1 MESVI
6 GSDSIPIYSEFALT
20 ARHESLPERIAR
32 LGQKAAPS
40 HGTPLFCVPG
50 QIGKQASPFAT
61 TIFEKGLVIS
71 VNESQLGLFYGL
83 SFLCVALAFAFA
95 AYLYL
100 WVKKQKTENAKIQE
114 VSLLIK
120 QGANTFMRREY
131 LVLAKFAAVAAIVIL
146 ILLPSPIW
154 TGSPVDNISMGIAYL
169 CGTALS
175 AIAGK
180 IGILVATLSN
190 GRTAEAA
197 QKGIKPAFLIG
208 FRGGAVMGLLVVGC
222 SLLGV
227 AAVLMI
233 TGDSSILLG
242 FSFGASSLALF
253 AKAGGGIFTK
263 TADVS
268 ADLTGKVELGIPED
282 DPRNPAVIA
291 DNVGDNVGDVA
302 GMGADLFDSNVAA
315 MASALVLAQSL
326 SGGDF
331 NNVSMVFCYAILGL
345 FASIIGIATARV
357 GKKGDPTTALNSSTY
372 VTTAIY
378 LVLTAIATA
387 LFPGFSWRIWG
398 AAAVGL
404 LVGVIIGITTDYFT
418 DDSKPPVQKV
428 AKASSSGPA
437 FTVLSG
443 ISYGFI
449 SALPAMVGIAVSALV
464 AYKLCEPMGEGYAI
478 FGISMAAVGMLS
490 IVGMII
496 SNDAY
501 GPIVDNARGLAEMG
515 GLGEETIRTADEL
528 DSAGNT
534 VKAVTKG
541 FSISA
546 AGLTVI
552 SLLGAF
558 MSEANDALAAAG
570 RELITGFDI
579 MSPTVFF
586 GVLVGAVVPAV
597 FSAMLILGVDKNA
610 QRMVAEIH
618 RQFNSIKG
626 LREGKPGVK
635 PEYDKCIDI
644 ATSGSLRELI
654 PAGLMTIIATIIVGF
669 IGGPSAIGGFLLG
682 NIVSGLLL
690 ALFMSNAGGLWDNC
704 KKYIEAGA
712 EGGKGS
718 DSHKAAVIGDTV
730 GDPFKDTAG
739 PSINTQITVVS
750 LVSSLLSSVF
760 VMFSFFG

>member
-1 MESVI
+1 MEQNLS
-6 GSDSIPIYSEFALT
+6 
-20 ARHESLPERIAR
+20 
-32 LGQKAAPS
+32 
-40 HGTPLFCVPG
+40 
-50 QIGKQASPFAT
+50 
-61 TIFEKGLVIS
+61 
-71 VNESQLGLFYGL
+71 LFYGL
-83 SFLCVALAFAFA
+83 SFLTAALAFAYA

-100 WVKKQKTENAKIQE
+100 WVKKQPTKNAKIKE
-114 VSLLIK
+114 VSALIK
-120 QGANTFMRREY
+120 AGANTFMRREY
-131 LVLAKFAAVAAIVIL
+131 LILAKFAGIAAIIIF

-154 TGSPVDNISMGIAYL
+154 SGNILSNVEMTAAYIL
-169 CGTALS
+169 GTALS
-175 AIAGK
+175 AVAGK
-180 IGILVATLSN
+180 IGILVATHSN
-190 GRTAEAA
+190 SRAAEAA
-197 QKGIKPAFLIG
+197 KKGIEPAFLVG

-227 AAVLMI
+227 AAVLMVV
-233 TGDSSILLG
+233 GDTSIILG

-315 MASALVLAQSL
+315 MASALVIAQSL
-326 SGGDF
+326 SGGEY
-331 NNVSMVFCYAILGL
+331 NNISMVFCYAILGL
-345 FASIIGIATARV
+345 LASIIGIANARI
-357 GKKGDPTTALNSSTY
+357 GKNGNPTHALNMSTY
-372 VTTAIY
+372 VTTGIF
-378 LVLTAIATA
+378 LVLTAVATA
-387 LFPGFSWRIWG
+387 VFDGFSWRIWG
-398 AAAVGL
+398 ASTVGL
-404 LVGVIIGITTDYFT
+404 IVGVIIGITTDYFT
-418 DDSKPPVQKV
+418 DDSKPIVKKV
-428 AKASSSGPA
+428 AHASQSGPA

-443 ISYGFI
+443 VSYGFI
-449 SALPAMVGIAVSALV
+449 SALPAMVGIAVSSLL
-464 AYKLCEPMGEGYAI
+464 AYKICEPMGEGYAI

-515 GLGEETIRTADEL
+515 DLGEDTIRRADEL

-541 FSISA
+541 FSIGA

-558 MSEANDALAAAG
+558 MSEVNVSLAEAG

-579 MSPTVFF
+579 MEPTVFF
-586 GVLVGAVVPAV
+586 GVLIGAGIPAV

-618 RQFNSIKG
+618 RQFDTIPG
-626 LREGKPGVK
+626 LREGKKGVK
-635 PEYDKCIDI
+635 AEYGKCIDI
-644 ATSGSLRELI
+644 ATTGALKELI
-654 PAGLMTIIATIIVGF
+654 PAGLMSILSTMVVGF
-669 IGGPSAIGGFLLG
+669 IGGPQAIGGFLLG

-690 ALFMSNAGGLWDNC
+690 ALFMSNAGGLWDNS
-704 KKYIEAGA
+704 KKYVESGE

-718 DSHKAAVIGDTV
+718 KAHKAAVIGDTV

-750 LVSSLLSSVF
+750 LVSSLMSSIF
-760 VMFSFFG
+760 VAFSFFG

>member
-1 MESVI
+1 MEQLSLFLGLSV
-6 GSDSIPIYSEFALT
+6 LT
-20 ARHESLPERIAR
+20 A
-32 LGQKAAPS
+32 
-40 HGTPLFCVPG
+40 
-50 QIGKQASPFAT
+50 
-61 TIFEKGLVIS
+61 
-71 VNESQLGLFYGL
+71 
-83 SFLCVALAFAFA
+83 ALAFAYA

-100 WVKKQKTENAKIQE
+100 WVKRQSTVNKKIIE
-114 VSLLIK
+114 VSALIK

-131 LVLAKFAAVAAIVIL
+131 KILGLFAAVIAVMIFL
-146 ILLPSPIW
+146 FLPSPVW
-154 TGSPVDNISMGIAYL
+154 KEGNEISSNLGMALSYIL
-169 CGTALS
+169 GTALS
-175 AIAGK
+175 AVAGK

-190 GRTAEAA
+190 SRAAEGA

-227 AAVLMI
+227 ATVLWLV
-233 TGDSSILLG
+233 GDASILLG

-268 ADLTGKVELGIPED
+268 ADITGKVELGIPED

-315 MASALVLAQSL
+315 MSSALVIAQSL
-326 SGGDF
+326 TGTWA
-331 NNVSMVFCYAILGL
+331 NTSMVFCYAILGL
-345 FASIIGIATARV
+345 LASILGIATARI
-357 GKKGDPTTALNSSTY
+357 GKNGNPTKALNSSTY
-372 VTTAIY
+372 VTTAIF

-387 LFPGFSWRIWG
+387 VFEGFSWRIWG
-398 AAAVGL
+398 ASSVGL
-404 LVGVIIGITTDYFT
+404 LVGVIIGLATDYFT
-418 DDSKPPVQKV
+418 DDSKPIVK
-428 AKASSSGPA
+428 KAAHASASGPA
-437 FTVLSG
+437 FTILSG
-443 ISYGFI
+443 VSYGFI
-449 SALPAMVGIAVSALV
+449 SALPAMAGIAISALA
-464 AYKLCEPMGEGYAI
+464 AYKICEPMGAGYAL

-501 GPIVDNARGLAEMG
+501 GPIVDNSRGLAEMG
-515 GLGEETIRTADEL
+515 ELGEDTIRICDEL

-541 FSISA
+541 FSIGA

-558 MSEANDALAAAG
+558 MTEVNEAAG
-570 RELITGFDI
+570 FELLQGFDI
-579 MSPTVFF
+579 MNPTVFF
-586 GVLVGAVVPAV
+586 GILIGAAIPAV

-618 RQFNSIKG
+618 RQFKQIKG
-626 LREGKPGVK
+626 LREGTAK

-644 ATSGSLRELI
+644 ATTGALRELI
-654 PAGLMTIIATIIVGF
+654 PAGLMSIIATVIVGF
-669 IGGPSAIGGFLLG
+669 IGGPSAVGGFLLG

-690 ALFMSNAGGLWDNC
+690 ALFMSNSGGLWDNS
-704 KKYIEAGA
+704 KKYVEAGN

-718 DSHKAAVIGDTV
+718 EAHKAAVIGDTV

-750 LVSSLLSSVF
+750 LVASLLSSLF
-760 VMFSFFG
+760 VAFSLFG

>member
-1 MESVI
+1 ME
-6 GSDSIPIYSEFALT
+6 T
-20 ARHESLPERIAR
+20 QLP
-32 LGQKAAPS
+32 
-40 HGTPLFCVPG
+40 
-50 QIGKQASPFAT
+50 
-61 TIFEKGLVIS
+61 
-71 VNESQLGLFYGL
+71 LFYGL
-83 SFLCVALAFAFA
+83 SFLTVVLAFAFA

-100 WVKKQKTENAKIQE
+100 WVKKQKTSNAKIEE
-114 VSLLIK
+114 VSQLIK
-120 QGANTFMRREY
+120 EGANTFMRREY
-131 LVLAKFAAVAAIVIL
+131 KVLAKFAAVAAVL
-146 ILLPSPIW
+146 ILVFLPSPIW
-154 TGSPVDNISMGIAYL
+154 NGNFVDNISMAVAYIA
-169 CGTALS
+169 GTVLS

-190 GRTAEAA
+190 GRTAESA
-197 QKGIKPAFLIG
+197 QKGLKPAFLIG

-233 TGDSSILLG
+233 TGNSSILLG

-315 MASALVLAQSL
+315 MASALVIAQSL
-326 SGGDF
+326 SGGAY
-331 NNVSMVFCYAILGL
+331 NNISMVFCYAILGL

-357 GKKGDPTTALNSSTY
+357 GKNGNPTHALNSSTY
-372 VTTAIY
+372 VTTAIF

-387 LFPGFSWRIWG
+387 IFEGFSWRIW
-398 AAAVGL
+398 AASAVGL

-418 DDSKPPVQKV
+418 DDSKPIVRKV
-428 AKASSSGPA
+428 AHASGSGPA
-437 FTVLSG
+437 FTILSG
-443 ISYGFI
+443 MSYGFI

-464 AYKLCEPMGEGYAI
+464 AYQICAPMGEGYAI

-541 FSISA
+541 FSIGA

-558 MSEANDALAAAG
+558 MSEANAALAAAG

-579 MSPTVFF
+579 MSPMVFF
-586 GVLVGAVVPAV
+586 GVLIGAAIPAV

-610 QRMVAEIH
+610 QRMVQEIH
-618 RQFNSIKG
+618 RQFNTIKG
-626 LREGKPGVK
+626 LREGVEGVK
-635 PEYDKCIDI
+635 PEYGKCIDI
-644 ATSGSLRELI
+644 ATSGALRELI
-654 PAGLMTIIATIIVGF
+654 PAGLMSIAATLVVGF
-669 IGGPSAIGGFLLG
+669 IGGPLAIGGFLLG
-682 NIVSGLLL
+682 NIVSGLLI
-690 ALFMSNAGGLWDNC
+690 ALFMSNSGGLWDNS
-704 KKYIEAGA
+704 KKYIESGE

-718 DSHKAAVIGDTV
+718 EAHKAAVIGDTV

-750 LVSSLLSSVF
+750 LVASLLSTLF
-760 VMFSFFG
+760 VMFSIFH

>member
-1 MESVI
+1 M
-6 GSDSIPIYSEFALT
+6 
-20 ARHESLPERIAR
+20 
-32 LGQKAAPS
+32 
-40 HGTPLFCVPG
+40 
-50 QIGKQASPFAT
+50 
-61 TIFEKGLVIS
+61 
-71 VNESQLGLFYGL
+71 ESQLSLFYGL
-83 SFLCVALAFAFA
+83 SFLTVAVAFAFA

-100 WVKKQKTENAKIQE
+100 WVKKQKTGNARIQE
-114 VSLLIK
+114 VSALIRE
-120 QGANTFMRREY
+120 GANTFMRREY
-131 LVLAKFAAVAAIVIL
+131 KILAKFALVAALVIL
-146 ILLPSPIW
+146 VLLPSPIW
-154 TGSPVDNISMGIAYL
+154 QGNPLENVAMAVAYIA
-169 CGTALS
+169 GTVLS

-190 GRTAEAA
+190 ARTAEGA

-208 FRGGAVMGLLVVGC
+208 FRGGAVMGLLVVGF

-227 AAVLMI
+227 AVVLML
-233 TGDSSILLG
+233 TGDSGILLG

-263 TADVS
+263 TADIS

-302 GMGADLFDSNVAA
+302 GMGADLFDSNVAV
-315 MASALVLAQSL
+315 MASALVIAQSL
-326 SGGDF
+326 SGGAF
-331 NNVSMVFCYAILGL
+331 ANISMVFCYAILGL
-345 FASIIGIATARV
+345 LASVIGIATARI
-357 GKKGDPTTALNSSTY
+357 GKNGNPTRALNSSTY
-372 VTTAIY
+372 VTTGIFLA
-378 LVLTAIATA
+378 LTAAATA
-387 LFPGFSWRIWG
+387 IFEGFSWRIWG
-398 AAAVGL
+398 ASAVGL

-418 DDSKPPVQKV
+418 DDSKPIVRKV
-428 AKASSSGPA
+428 AHASGSGPA

-464 AYKLCEPMGEGYAI
+464 AYKLCEPMGEGYAV

-541 FSISA
+541 FSIAA

-558 MSEANDALAAAG
+558 MAEVNGALEAAG
-570 RELITGFDI
+570 RALITGFDI

-586 GVLVGAVVPAV
+586 GVLIGAAVPAG

-610 QRMVAEIH
+610 QRMVQEIH
-618 RQFNSIKG
+618 RQFDSIPG
-626 LREGKPGVK
+626 LREGKKGVK
-635 PEYDKCIDI
+635 PEYGKCIDI
-644 ATSGSLRELI
+644 ATSGALRELI
-654 PAGLMTIIATIIVGF
+654 PAGLMSIAATIAVGF
-669 IGGPSAIGGFLLG
+669 IGGPLAIGGFLLG
-682 NIVSGLLL
+682 NIVSGLLI
-690 ALFMSNAGGLWDNC
+690 ALFMSNAGGLWDNA
-704 KKYIEAGA
+704 KKYIESGA

-718 DSHKAAVIGDTV
+718 KAHKAAVIGDTV

-750 LVSSLLSSVF
+750 LVSSLMSSLFVWFSVF
-760 VMFSFFG
+760 H

>member
-1 MESVI
+1 MENQ
-6 GSDSIPIYSEFALT
+6 
-20 ARHESLPERIAR
+20 LP
-32 LGQKAAPS
+32 
-40 HGTPLFCVPG
+40 
-50 QIGKQASPFAT
+50 
-61 TIFEKGLVIS
+61 
-71 VNESQLGLFYGL
+71 LFYGL
-83 SFLCVALAFAFA
+83 SILTAAIAFAFA

-100 WVKKQKTENAKIQE
+100 WVKKQRTVNQRIVE
-114 VSLLIK
+114 VSQLIK
-120 QGANTFMRREY
+120 EGANTFMRREY
-131 LVLAKFAAVAAIVIL
+131 KILAIFAGVVVIL
-146 ILLPSPIW
+146 ILLFLPSPIW
-154 TGSPVDNISMGIAYL
+154 SGDAIQNVEMALAYL
-169 CGTALS
+169 AGTVLS

-180 IGILVATLSN
+180 IGIMVATLSN
-190 GRTAEAA
+190 SRAAEGA
-197 QKGIKPAFLIG
+197 QQGIKPAFLIG

-233 TGDSSILLG
+233 VGDSSILLG

-268 ADLTGKVELGIPED
+268 ADLTGKVELGIAED

-315 MASALVLAQSL
+315 MASALVIAQSL
-326 SGGDF
+326 SGGEF
-331 NNVSMVFCYAILGL
+331 ANISMVFCYAILGL
-345 FASIIGIATARV
+345 FSSIIGIATARI
-357 GKKGDPTTALNSSTY
+357 GKHGSPTKALNSSTY
-372 VTTAIY
+372 VTTAVF
-378 LVLTAIATA
+378 LVLTALATV
-387 LFPGFSWRIWG
+387 LFDGFSWRIWI
-398 AAAVGL
+398 AAATGL

-418 DDSKPPVQKV
+418 DDSKPIVQRV
-428 AKASSSGPA
+428 AHASRSGPA

-443 ISYGFI
+443 VSYGFI
-449 SALPAMVGIAVSALV
+449 SALPAMVGIAVSALI
-464 AYKLCEPMGEGYAI
+464 AYQVCAPMGDGYAI
-478 FGISMAAVGMLS
+478 FGISMSAVGMLS

-515 GLGEETIRTADEL
+515 GLGEETIRVADEL

-558 MSEANDALAAAG
+558 MSEVNDALAAAG
-570 RELITGFDI
+570 QPLIIGFDI

-586 GVLVGAVVPAV
+586 GILIGASIPAV
-597 FSAMLILGVDKNA
+597 FSAMLILGVDRNA

-618 RQFNSIKG
+618 RQFNSIVG
-626 LREGKPGVK
+626 LKEGKPGVK

-644 ATSGSLRELI
+644 ATVGSLRELI

-669 IGGPSAIGGFLLG
+669 MGGPLAIGGFLLG

-690 ALFMSNAGGLWDNC
+690 ALFMSNAGGLWDNS
-704 KKYIEAGA
+704 KKYVESGH

-718 DSHKAAVIGDTV
+718 EAHKAAVIGDTV

-750 LVSSLLSSVF
+750 LVASLLSAAF
-760 VMFSFFG
+760 VAFSLFG

>member
-1 MESVI
+1 M
-6 GSDSIPIYSEFALT
+6 D
-20 ARHESLPERIAR
+20 
-32 LGQKAAPS
+32 
-40 HGTPLFCVPG
+40 
-50 QIGKQASPFAT
+50 
-61 TIFEKGLVIS
+61 
-71 VNESQLGLFYGL
+71 ESQLSLFYGL

-131 LVLAKFAAVAAIVIL
+131 KVLAKFAGVAAIVIL

-154 TGSPVDNISMGIAYL
+154 TGDFLDNIKMAVAYL

-190 GRTAEAA
+190 ARTAEAA
-197 QKGIKPAFLIG
+197 QRGIKPAFLIG

-227 AAVLMI
+227 AAVLMV

-242 FSFGASSLALF
+242 FSFG
-253 AKAGGGIFTK
+253 
-263 TADVS
+263 
-268 ADLTGKVELGIPED
+268 GKVELGIPED

-315 MASALVLAQSL
+315 MASSLVIAQSL
-326 SGGDF
+326 SGTGF

-357 GKKGDPTTALNSSTY
+357 GKKGPTSALNSSTY

-387 LFPGFSWRIWG
+387 VFPGFSWRIWG

-418 DDSKPPVQKV
+418 DDSKPIVQKV

-449 SALPAMVGIAVSALV
+449 SALPAMVGIAISALV

-570 RELITGFDI
+570 RDPITGFDI

-654 PAGLMTIIATIIVGF
+654 PAGLMTIIATVVVGF

-682 NIVSGLLL
+682 NIVSGLLI

-760 VMFSFFG
+760 VMFSFFS